1 MSSWPGSPRPSTSF
15 VGVKLLS
22 KFVTPGPCPQAG
34 CFRLG
39 SSNRT
44 QLGTAELLCIH
55 VFCAF
60 KTWMA
65 GTSPAM
71 TDEKPVTCAALRVAP
86 YYLIVTGAGSGGTVV
101 GWVPGTL
108 DTWACGS
115 GAAFGPGS
123 GAAEAVV
130 GDAGGEPPGSTT
142 TRGPTFPP

>member
-1 MSSWPGSPRPSTSF
+1 MPCA
-15 VGVKLLS
+15 LHS
-22 KFVTPGPCPQAG
+22 KIEPDS
-34 CFRLG
+34 R
-39 SSNRT
+39 
-44 QLGTAELLCIH
+44 
-55 VFCAF
+55 
-60 KTWMA
+60 

-86 YYLIVTGAGSGGTVV
+86 YYLSVTGAGSGGAVV

-130 GDAGGEPPGSTT
+130 VDAGGEPPGSTT
-142 TRGPTFPP
+142 TRVPTFTRSNRSETSSLSIPMQPE